1 VVRPIRRG
9 PLYAVGSGRF
19 IVGRLSEATHSG
31 EVMGGEDR
39 SPGSVVAVLASS
51 LHELEPFEAEW
62 DALAVASG
70 SPFAAPAWVKAWF
83 EHLPPEGS
91 RLHVVF
97 VSKGDRLVGVG
108 PFCGVGGTL
117 FQAGRGAGIAPPL
130 AASGMRD
137 EVGAAIAAALAG
149 DQRPPTRMELTFHR
163 SSGDW
168 AAAVGGAW
176 PGRTVWQR
184 RDAEHVVPYIELGDD
199 FEGWMQAKSSSFRRE
214 TRRKRKKLDESGAAF
229 RYADAASLE
238 SDVGEFMRLHR
249 QRLAGQGGT
258 GLTDSGV
265 ERMLVAVGRE
275 LLESGR
281 FRLLCLEVGDTFVAG
296 QLLLGAGSELSAWN
310 SGFDEG
316 YSELS
321 PSMQCLIRA
330 LEDASGSGA
339 RTMSLGPGG
348 QEYKSRLAD
357 AEDALE
363 SHLLVPRGRRYP
375 LVRLEIGARQLNKNL
390 RAAVR
395 RRLPAGR

>member
-1 VVRPIRRG
+1 MR
-9 PLYAVGSGRF
+9 
-19 IVGRLSEATHSG
+19 
-31 EVMGGEDR
+31 
-39 SPGSVVAVLASS
+39 
-51 LHELEPFEAEW
+51 PFEAEW

-83 EHLPPEGS
+83 EHLRPERS
-91 RLHVVF
+91 RLRVVF
-97 VSKGDRLVGVG
+97 VSDGARLVGVG
-108 PFCGVGGTL
+108 PFCAVGGTL
-117 FQAGRGAGIAPPL
+117 FPVGRGAGIAPPL

-137 EVGAAIAAALAG
+137 AVGVAIAASLAA
-149 DQRPPTRMELTFHR
+149 DERTPTRIELTFAR

-168 AAAVGGAW
+168 AAAIGGAW
-176 PGRTVWQR
+176 PGRPLWRR
-184 RDAEHVVPYIELGDD
+184 RDAEHVVPYVELGDGFD
-199 FEGWMQAKSSSFRRE
+199 EWMAAKSSSFRRE
-214 TRRKRKKLDESGAAF
+214 ARRKRKKLDEAGARF

-238 SDVGEFMRLHR
+238 RDVTEFMRLHR

-258 GLTDSGV
+258 GLTDRGV

-275 LLESGR
+275 LLASGR

-296 QLLLGAGSELSAWN
+296 QLLLGAGAELSAWN

-316 YSELS
+316 YSDLS

-330 LEDASGSGA
+330 LEDASESGA

-357 AEDALE
+357 AEDVLE
-363 SHLLVPRGRRYP
+363 SDLLIPRGPRYP
-375 LVRLEIGARQLNKNL
+375 LVRLGIGTRQMNKGL